1 MDDRDCKELKVF
13 IGLGF
18 LEGGKGQER
27 FTEDEGLEMIL
38 KKDLECECVCV
49 CVCVCV
55 HMCVGRR
62 LKEDEI

>member
-1 MDDRDCKELKVF
+1 MDDRDCEELKVF

-18 LEGGKGQER
+18 LEGGKGQGR

-38 KKDLECECVCV
+38 KKDLERVRVCV
-49 CVCVCV
+49 YV